1 MDKDIKQYL
10 HYYLGCE
17 IDTGTGYV
25 TLIAVQKEVIPCAD
39 FRVIVLNGNV
49 IHELHCDDK
58 CKLVLRKLESM
69 TEGEWQ
75 EIRFHL
81 SADIVAAVPII
92 KWQDRPRWVVVLE
105 NRIQTNTLKFLDGIE
120 LIKRGFDLFG
130 LIDAGLALDKATI
143 K

>member
-1 MDKDIKQYL
+1 MDKQLKDYL
-10 HYYLGCE
+10 HYYIGHVDYRVKYIDGSSWTVWSKLTPGRYARAVEDHSVEKIE
-17 IDTGTGYV
+17 IV
-25 TLIAVQKEVIPCAD
+25 V
-39 FRVIVLNGNV
+39 
-49 IHELHCDDK
+49 
-58 CKLVLRKLESM
+58 RKLESM
-69 TEGEWQ
+69 TEDEWQ

-130 LIDAGLALDKATI
+130 LIDAGLAVDKDTLENNS